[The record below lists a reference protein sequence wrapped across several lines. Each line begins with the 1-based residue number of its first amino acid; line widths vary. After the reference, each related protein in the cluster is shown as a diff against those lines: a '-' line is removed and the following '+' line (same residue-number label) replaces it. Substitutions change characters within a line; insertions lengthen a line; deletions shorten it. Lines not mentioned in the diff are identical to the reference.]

1 MSYLNIE
8 NVYFKLPKG
17 NKRGEGTASCSSV
30 TIYLSPNFPL
40 QGKHLLSRTMFIFYG
55 ICEMVI
61 IFSILQALGISNKN
75 TTEDINYVSFE
86 EEDCSLIILLLELIL
101 FALFFVWLL
110 VVIYILAYLIKRQ
123 LRTLIQ
129 ELENRN

>member
-1 MSYLNIE
+1 
-8 NVYFKLPKG
+8 
-17 NKRGEGTASCSSV
+17 
-30 TIYLSPNFPL
+30 
-40 QGKHLLSRTMFIFYG
+40 MFIFYG